1 MLTFTTVDRV
11 LLTLLVAVVVAIFI
25 KDLRAKIR
33 HILAGP
39 ADRVRTDRIGR
50 RLAVAAREVLLQT
63 RVIGGRP
70 IAGALHAAVFVGF
83 IFFALET
90 ADHFLEPFGV
100 PLLAPL
106 LGSLLEPF
114 KSFLGGVAIL
124 VSLAITGL
132 AFRRFVMVKISPDP
146 KSYSSGVVALMIL
159 VLMLTYLYGIGPE
172 PRFEKANWWLH
183 ALLILSFPPL
193 ILRSKHFHILM
204 APVGIFFRTERLG
217 ELLPL
222 DLDLEALEESEE
234 EVALGLEEM
243 AHVPWKMRLD
253 FLTCVECR
261 RCTEQCPANNC
272 EQELD
277 PRGFILAGRAAL
289 GTDGSVIGPVISE
302 TALGQCTTCG
312 ACESICPVGI
322 EHLQVLT
329 GAKRAQALATG
340 KGMVAAEFL
349 QAIERTGNPF
359 SAPASARAQLI
370 EELGIPLYRSGET
383 EYLLWLGCV
392 WAYNADARSSLA
404 ALIEVLDR
412 AKVSYGVLESEACSG
427 HHSRRQGEELQF
439 QTLAA
444 ENIASLQEQGVGK
457 LLTGC
462 PHCFHTM
469 RREYPAFDES
479 FSVDTMHH
487 SELLAQ
493 LLREG
498 KLTPRSANANGRRLT
513 FHDPCYLGR
522 FEGVYDAP
530 REVVSRAGFE
540 LIELSRRRERSFCCG
555 GGGGGFTRTHE
566 EEKRVDQERKREI
579 AASGADVLVTGCPEC
594 KMMLDASVKETFDLA
609 ELVARTTGGETG
621 ELLTERPRTEEPR
634 TEEPGAA
641 PS

>member
-1 MLTFTTVDRV
+1 MLTFTTVDRLLLIV
-11 LLTLLVAVVVAIFI
+11 LMAVVVVIFVR
-25 KDLRAKIR
+25 DLGPKIR

-50 RLAVAAREVLLQT
+50 RLAVAAKEVLLQS

-70 IAGALHAAVFVGF
+70 IAGAMHAAVFLGF
-83 IFFALET
+83 LCFALET
-90 ADHFLEPFGV
+90 TDHFLEPFDL
-100 PLLAPL
+100 PLLATL
-106 LGSLLEPF
+106 LGSWLGGF
-114 KSFLGGVAIL
+114 KLFLGGIAIV
-124 VSLAITGL
+124 VSLAIAGL
-132 AFRRFVMVKISPDP
+132 AFRRFAMPGISPDP

-159 VLMLTYLYGIGPE
+159 LLMLTYLYGISPE

-183 ALLILSFPPL
+183 ALLILAFPPL

-204 APVGIFFRTERLG
+204 APVDIFFRTHRLG
-217 ELLPL
+217 ELVPL

-243 AHVPWKMRLD
+243 VHVPWKMRMD

-272 EQELD
+272 DQELD

-289 GTDGSVIGPVISE
+289 GSDGPVIGPVISE

-312 ACESICPVGI
+312 ACENICPVGI
-322 EHLQVLT
+322 EHLQLLT

-340 KGMVAAEFL
+340 KGLVAADFL
-349 QAIERTGNPF
+349 QAVERTGNPF
-359 SAPASARAQLI
+359 SEPAAKRAALI
-370 EELGIPLYRSGET
+370 EELGIPLYREDET

-392 WAYNADARSSLA
+392 WTYNADARGSLA

-412 AKVSYGVLESEACSG
+412 AGVSYGVLESESCSG

-444 ENIASLQEQGVGK
+444 ENMAALKEKRVGK

-469 RREYPAFDES
+469 RREYPTLDRE
-479 FSVDTMHH
+479 FSVETVHH
-487 SELLAQ
+487 SELLVQ
-493 LLREG
+493 LIREG
-498 KLTPRSANANGRRLT
+498 RLTPSAANGDGRRLT

-530 REVVSRAGFE
+530 REIIASAGHD
-540 LIELSRRRERSFCCG
+540 LIELGRRRERSFCCG

-566 EEKRVDQERKREI
+566 EKKRVDQERKGEI

-609 ELVARTTGGETG
+609 ELVARATRGESGDSGTASIG
-621 ELLTERPRTEEPR
+621 DKP
-634 TEEPGAA
+634 
-641 PS
+641 

>member
-1 MLTFTTVDRV
+1 MLTFTIFDRV
-11 LLTLLVAVVVAIFI
+11 LLIALVLVVAAIFVR
-25 KDLRAKIR
+25 DLRPKIR

-50 RLAVAAREVLLQT
+50 RLAVAAREVLLQS

-70 IAGALHAAVFVGF
+70 IAGAMHAAVFLGF
-83 IFFALET
+83 VCFALET

-100 PLLAPL
+100 PLLATL
-106 LGSLLEPF
+106 LGPGLGAF
-114 KSFLGGVAIL
+114 KLFLGGIAVL

-132 AFRRFVMVKISPDP
+132 AVRRFAMPRISPDP

-159 VLMLTYLYGIGPE
+159 VLMLTYLYGITPE

-183 ALLILSFPPL
+183 ALLILAFPPL

-204 APVGIFFRTERLG
+204 APVDIFFRTPRLG
-217 ELLPL
+217 DLLPL
-222 DLDLEALEESEE
+222 DLDLEKLEESEE
-234 EVALGLEEM
+234 EVALGLESM
-243 AHVPWKMRLD
+243 AHVPWKMRMD

-261 RCTEQCPANNC
+261 RCTDLCPANNC
-272 EQELD
+272 DQELD

-289 GTDGSVIGPVISE
+289 GSDGPVIGSVISE

-340 KGMVAAEFL
+340 KGMVAADFL
-349 QAIERTGNPF
+349 QAVERTGNPF
-359 SAPASARAQLI
+359 SEPASTRAKLI
-370 EELGIPLYRSGET
+370 EELGIPLYREGET

-392 WAYNADARSSLA
+392 WTYNADARGSLT

-412 AKVSYGVLESEACSG
+412 AGISYGVLESESCSG

-439 QTLAA
+439 QTLAG
-444 ENIASLQEQGVGK
+444 ENMAALKEKGVGK

-462 PHCFHTM
+462 PHCFHTI
-469 RREYPAFDES
+469 RREYPTLDRD
-479 FSVDTMHH
+479 FSVETVHH
-487 SELLAQ
+487 SELLAR
-493 LLREG
+493 LLQEG
-498 KLTPRSANANGRRLT
+498 RLQPRPTNGDGRRLT

-530 REVVSRAGFE
+530 REAIAGAGFD
-540 LIELSRRRERSFCCG
+540 LIELPRRRQRSFCCG

-566 EEKRVDQERKREI
+566 EAKRVDQERKREI
-579 AASGADVLVTGCPEC
+579 ADSGADVLVTGCPEC

-609 ELVARTTGGETG
+609 ELVARATRQDGD
-621 ELLTERPRTEEPR
+621 
-634 TEEPGAA
+634 EPGAV
-641 PS
+641 SG